1 MNGQFN
7 QEMGGTTMIDDTNTR
22 LSQAASTVTNDS
34 ILNESVLSP
43 DMKKRKLE
51 EIYSNGKFQDED
63 EYEVL
68 KVRKVVRQHIF
79 KHLKFCKGE
88 GTKSA
93 NNFEKKTKKDKAF
106 GTSHEKADLRKT
118 TGYEYNVMKLT
129 GYCKLNRSLTDR
141 AMWWKSYNDHVIEEI
156 RQLRGRT
163 SSGIKRC
170 VIQGM

>member
-7 QEMGGTTMIDDTNTR
+7 QEMVRTTMIDDTNTR
-22 LSQAASTVTNDS
+22 LSQAASTVTNGS
-34 ILNESVLSP
+34 ILNENVLSP

-51 EIYSNGKFQDED
+51 EICSNGRFQDED

-93 NNFEKKTKKDKAF
+93 NNFEK
-106 GTSHEKADLRKT
+106 
-118 TGYEYNVMKLT
+118 N
-129 GYCKLNRSLTDR
+129 
-141 AMWWKSYNDHVIEEI
+141 
-156 RQLRGRT
+156 
-163 SSGIKRC
+163 
-170 VIQGM
+170 

>member
-7 QEMGGTTMIDDTNTR
+7 QEMVGATMIDDTNTR

-93 NNFEKKTKKDKAF
+93 NNFEKKKKRQGIWYITQKGRF
-106 GTSHEKADLRKT
+106 KKNYRIRVQC
-118 TGYEYNVMKLT
+118 YE
-129 GYCKLNRSLTDR
+129 TDR
-141 AMWWKSYNDHVIEEI
+141 ILQTKQISD
-156 RQLRGRT
+156 G
-163 SSGIKRC
+163 
-170 VIQGM
+170 